1 MDKRHILVV
10 DDDPAIRLALV
21 LKFENEGYRVST
33 ASDGVDALDFMAQ
46 NPVDLVV
53 LDIGMPRMDGYAV
66 ARSMRDQEA
75 TRDVPL
81 LVLTAQNLE
90 APDDVHAAMGR
101 HRFLT
106 KPFSPREMV
115 RIIAELL
122 QGE

>member
-53 LDIGMPRMDGYAV
+53 LDIGMPRMDGYAE
-66 ARSMRDQEA
+66 RR
-75 TRDVPL
+75 
-81 LVLTAQNLE
+81 
-90 APDDVHAAMGR
+90 
-101 HRFLT
+101 
-106 KPFSPREMV
+106 
-115 RIIAELL
+115 
-122 QGE
+122 